1 MNIDERRLSVYLRS
15 IKKEEDVLL
24 EQLRREARAAEI
36 PIIRDEMAE
45 LMRFLMKLLAPERV
59 LEVGTAVGYSAIF
72 MAKALPEASH
82 ITTIENYEKR
92 IPVARENICKAG
104 LSERITLIE
113 GEAGDVLKK
122 LSGTF
127 DFIFMD
133 AAKAQYITWLPEVL
147 RLLAPG
153 GVLVTDNVLQEG
165 DILESR
171 FAVTRR
177 NRTIHA
183 RMREYLY
190 ALENMEGLTTTI
202 LNVGDGAA
210 LTFKERV

>member
-1 MNIDERRLSVYLRS
+1 MNVDSERLSVYLQS
-15 IKKEEDVLL
+15 IRHETDEFLKALRKE
-24 EQLRREARAAEI
+24 AEGSHV
-36 PIIRDEMAE
+36 PIIREDMED
-45 LMRFLMKLLAPERV
+45 LMKLLLKLTKPKRV

-72 MAKALPEASH
+72 MAKNLPEEAEM
-82 ITTIENYEKR
+82 ITIENDEPRAAK
-92 IPVARENICKAG
+92 ARENILKAG
-104 LSERITLIE
+104 LDKKITLME
-113 GEAGDVLKK
+113 GDAGTILKE

-133 AAKAQYITWLPEVL
+133 AAKAQYVVWLPDVL
-147 RLLAPG
+147 AHLSEG
-153 GVLVTDNVLQEG
+153 GLLVTDNVLQEG

-177 NRTIHA
+177 NRTIHS

-190 ALENMEGLTTTI
+190 ELKNTDGLTTTI

-210 LTFKERV
+210 LTVNCLH